1 MMEYEYA
8 AVLRDEIIRLRTEAD
23 KNHDEKNR
31 TPAGRVPHGRAGQA
45 VQDRLLQPQL
55 LRPLRVGEAAMNALL
70 PSVLLRGSK
79 KRHPSAPLL
88 TGWTICTAHPSA
100 RWCAKRR
107 GSAYGII
114 CRLPGRSIR
123 GRDSFL
129 QLLDFVS
136 ELLFCPQMENSA
148 FLPQLVQQ
156 ERQNLQ
162 NAMQSVLDDKGA
174 YCERQMLRSMC
185 RGERYACG
193 RLGEPEE
200 LDAIDARTLWTHYES
215 LLASSRVELFYLGS
229 QSADEIAVQLRPLL
243 AQLPRAACVMASTVP
258 GPQPQTLRRFSET
271 MPLAQSRFSMGFRT
285 DVTLQSAQYPAM
297 LLLNAMLGGGEQNRL
312 YTVVRGQLAL
322 CYEAGSWYDG
332 HKGILAASAGC
343 GRADLTAVEQE
354 ILRQLAELAEGRFSQ
369 AELEIARAGLLS
381 DLRLLCDSPGRLDEF
396 YTGRAAA
403 GILQSPAELAAA
415 VRAVPAEDI
424 CAAARQVR
432 PDTVYTLEE
441 A

>member
-1 MMEYEYA
+1 
-8 AVLRDEIIRLRTEAD
+8 
-23 KNHDEKNR
+23 
-31 TPAGRVPHGRAGQA
+31 
-45 VQDRLLQPQL
+45 
-55 LRPLRVGEAAMNALL
+55 MNALL

-88 TGWTICTAHPSA
+88 TGWTICTAHLSA
-100 RWCAKRR
+100 RWCAKKARF
-107 GSAYGII
+107 S
-114 CRLPGRSIR
+114 L
-123 GRDSFL
+123 RDYLQIAWKINTRARQFFL

-185 RGERYACG
+185 RSERYACG

-332 HKGILAASAGC
+332 HKASWPHPP
-343 GRADLTAVEQE
+343 D
-354 ILRQLAELAEGRFSQ
+354 
-369 AELEIARAGLLS
+369 
-381 DLRLLCDSPGRLDEF
+381 
-396 YTGRAAA
+396 
-403 GILQSPAELAAA
+403 AA
-415 VRAVPAEDI
+415 V
-424 CAAARQVR
+424 Q
-432 PDTVYTLEE
+432 T
-441 A
+441 

>member
-1 MMEYEYA
+1 M
-8 AVLRDEIIRLRTEAD
+8 
-23 KNHDEKNR
+23 
-31 TPAGRVPHGRAGQA
+31 
-45 VQDRLLQPQL
+45 
-55 LRPLRVGEAAMNALL
+55 
-70 PSVLLRGSK
+70 
-79 KRHPSAPLL
+79 
-88 TGWTICTAHPSA
+88 
-100 RWCAKRR
+100 
-107 GSAYGII
+107 
-114 CRLPGRSIR
+114 
-123 GRDSFL
+123 

-332 HKGILAASAGC
+332 HKGILPHPP
-343 GRADLTAVEQE
+343 D
-354 ILRQLAELAEGRFSQ
+354 
-369 AELEIARAGLLS
+369 
-381 DLRLLCDSPGRLDEF
+381 
-396 YTGRAAA
+396 
-403 GILQSPAELAAA
+403 AA
-415 VRAVPAEDI
+415 V
-424 CAAARQVR
+424 Q
-432 PDTVYTLEE
+432 T
-441 A
+441 